1 MSKKTAA
8 TASPAVTAEP
18 GDPQHAEL
26 SYEEKESRLDEI
38 LVRLDN
44 SETPMDELASEAR
57 EAASL
62 IMAMH
67 ATLKATRQEITTVF
81 EELERHKE
89 AIADAVDA
97 DDERSASGRSPA

>member
-1 MSKKTAA
+1 MAKKAA
-8 TASPAVTAEP
+8 EKTEKSESSHDTESLAKLT
-18 GDPQHAEL
+18 
-26 SYEEKESRLDEI
+26 YEEKESRLDEI

-57 EAASL
+57 EAAAL

-89 AIADAVDA
+89 TIS
-97 DDERSASGRSPA
+97 DETVTEES

>member
-1 MSKKTAA
+1 MAKKAA
-8 TASPAVTAEP
+8 EKMEKSESSPDTESLAKLT
-18 GDPQHAEL
+18 
-26 SYEEKESRLDEI
+26 YEEKESRLDEI

-57 EAASL
+57 EAAAL

-89 AIADAVDA
+89 AITDEADPA
-97 DDERSASGRSPA
+97 DDR

>member
-1 MSKKTAA
+1 MAKKAA
-8 TASPAVTAEP
+8 EKTEQSESSPDTESLAKLT
-18 GDPQHAEL
+18 
-26 SYEEKESRLDEI
+26 YEEKESRLDEI

-57 EAASL
+57 EAAAL

-89 AIADAVDA
+89 TIADEA
-97 DDERSASGRSPA
+97 ERSDDL

>member
-1 MSKKTAA
+1 MAKKTAGKNAGDNSDDPLA
-8 TASPAVTAEP
+8 T
-18 GDPQHAEL
+18 L

-57 EAASL
+57 EAAAL

-89 AIADAVDA
+89 TIADARSDEA
-97 DDERSASGRSPA
+97 DDGSLHP